1 MKNCHESFSQ
11 HDMDGNYFSS
21 IFFLIKWLSSEGIIR
36 PKMKILSSFTHPQVV
51 SNLYEKQLM
60 GP

>member
-1 MKNCHESFSQ
+1 MEITFQ
-11 HDMDGNYFSS
+11 A
-21 IFFLIKWLSSEGIIR
+21 FFLIKWLSSEGIIR

-51 SNLYEKQLM
+51 SNMYEKQLM

>member
-1 MKNCHESFSQ
+1 MSHFHNMIWMEITFQ
-11 HDMDGNYFSS
+11 A
-21 IFFLIKWLSSEGIIR
+21 FFLIKWLSSEGIIR

-51 SNLYEKQLM
+51 SNMYEKQLM